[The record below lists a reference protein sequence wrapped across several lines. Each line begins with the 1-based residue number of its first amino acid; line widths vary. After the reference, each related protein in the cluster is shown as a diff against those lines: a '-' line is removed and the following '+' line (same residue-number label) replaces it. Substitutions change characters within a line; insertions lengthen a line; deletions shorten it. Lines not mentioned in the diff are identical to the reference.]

1 MLRLG
6 GIAGLR
12 RRALVALPLVAL
24 LAITST
30 AAYAGL
36 VSRVSCEEIP
46 ESSALALSIKHPGY
60 AYTLNDDDPG
70 GKAIVYTI
78 QISTGKIVGRIT
90 LKNVAPV
97 DPEALSLD
105 RGGRMW
111 FADVGKDER
120 NFTTEPPTLWMF
132 TEPSTPAA
140 DYEVSPRAYV
150 LAYPPGKEWDVE
162 TLLINPQTNAR
173 YLVTKEQDD
182 KGKRLAL
189 PSPLS
194 STSPN
199 LVKVREELT
208 NKVSDGSFTPNGKWA
223 VIRSSKKAY
232 VYYPSAPWRLHASFD
247 LPSMHQPESLS
258 FDPKG
263 NRFLVG
269 SECAS
274 TDTTSPLYWIQFDQ
288 AKGDQPK

>member
-1 MLRLG
+1 MLRVG
-6 GIAGLR
+6 GFESLR
-12 RRALVALPLVAL
+12 RRALVALPL
-24 LAITST
+24 LAFLAVTST

-36 VSRVSCEEIP
+36 VSRVSCVDVP

-60 AYTLNDDDPG
+60 AYTLNDDDPDD
-70 GKAIVYTI
+70 KAIVYTI
-78 QISTGKIVGRIT
+78 KISTGEVVGRIT
-90 LKNVAPV
+90 LKGVVPV

-111 FADVGKDER
+111 FADVGKDGR
-120 NFTTEPPTLWMF
+120 NFATEPPTLWMF

-140 DYEVSPRAYV
+140 DHEVSPRAYV
-150 LAYPPGKEWDVE
+150 LAYPSGKQWDVE

-173 YLVTKEQDD
+173 YLVTKEDEN
-182 KGKRLAL
+182 GKRLAL
-189 PSPLS
+189 PSPIS

-199 LVKVREELT
+199 LVKEREKLT
-208 NKVSDGSFTPNGKWA
+208 DKVSDGSFTPNGKWA
-223 VIRSSKKAY
+223 VIRSQKKAY

-247 LPSMHQPESLS
+247 LPAMYQPESLS

-269 SECAS
+269 SECKDG
-274 TDTTSPLYWIQFDQ
+274 DTTSPLYWVQFDQ
-288 AKGDQPK
+288 SKGNKPK